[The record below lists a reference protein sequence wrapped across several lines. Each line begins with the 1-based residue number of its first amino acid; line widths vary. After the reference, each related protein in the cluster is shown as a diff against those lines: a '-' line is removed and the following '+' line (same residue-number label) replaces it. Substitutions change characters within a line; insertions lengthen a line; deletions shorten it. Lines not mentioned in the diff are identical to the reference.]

1 MLMKN
6 PVLMVFT
13 KYKFIKPLSVL
24 LLTASLTVLVCCKKK
39 DTKTEE
45 TPTDET
51 FDKQALLTNLADNL
65 ILPAYKEFK
74 VALDSVA
81 GTFETFKTSG
91 TKTDFLIVR
100 QKFEVAYLKYQ
111 RISIFG
117 FGPGEDA
124 AVRTNFNIFPCD
136 TTKIKANISS
146 GTYNLSSATN
156 FATKGLPAL
165 DYLFYDHTKTDDLI
179 AQSFQ
184 DAKRKAYVNDV
195 INEMSTKLNAVLT
208 TWNSTYR
215 NTFVNSLSTDVGSSL
230 GYLINQVNFELDYLK
245 NSKIATP
252 LGLRSGG
259 TPMPTNSEAYYS
271 EQSILYAI
279 ETLNIMENVYLGRSL
294 KNVDGLGFDD
304 YLDHLGIKRA
314 DASLNAVIKNQFG
327 VARAKLNAIGNPLSE
342 KVLTTPSVVN
352 EAYTE
357 LVKLL
362 VLLKTDM
369 PSSLGVVITYQDG
382 DGD

>member
-1 MLMKN
+1 MI
-6 PVLMVFT
+6 FT
-13 KYKFIKPLSVL
+13 KNKLIKSFTGVL
-24 LLTASLTVLVCCKKK
+24 LLASLTLIVCCKKK
-39 DTKTEE
+39 DSKKEE
-45 TPTDET
+45 TPADET

-65 ILPAYKEFK
+65 ILPAYNEFK
-74 VALDSVA
+74 TALDSVTQ
-81 GTFETFKTSG
+81 TFETFKVSG
-91 TKTDFLIVR
+91 SKSDFLSVR
-100 QKFEVAYLKYQ
+100 QKFAIAYLKYQ

-124 AVRTNFNIFPCD
+124 GVRTNFNIFPCD

-156 FATKGLPAL
+156 FACKGLPAL
-165 DYLFYDHTKTDDLI
+165 DYLFYDLNRSDDVI
-179 AQSFQ
+179 VQSFT
-184 DAKRKAYVNDV
+184 DAKRKAYVSDV
-195 INEMSTKLNAVLT
+195 IGEMSAKLATVIT

-215 NTFVNSLSTDVGSSL
+215 TTFVNSLSTDVGSSL
-230 GYLINQVNFELDYLK
+230 GYVINQINYELDYLK

-252 LGLRSGG
+252 LGLRSAG
-259 TPMPTNSEAYYS
+259 TPLPANSEAYYGQ
-271 EQSILYAI
+271 QSMQYAL
-279 ETLNIMENVYLGRSL
+279 ETLNMMENVYLGRSL
-294 KNVDGLGFDD
+294 KNADGLGFDD
-304 YLDHLGIKRA
+304 YLDHLGVMHV
-314 DASLNAVIKNQFG
+314 DVSLNTAIKSQFG
-327 VARAKLNAIGNPLSE
+327 VARAKFTAVGNPLSE
-342 KVLTTPSVVN
+342 KVLTTPTVVN